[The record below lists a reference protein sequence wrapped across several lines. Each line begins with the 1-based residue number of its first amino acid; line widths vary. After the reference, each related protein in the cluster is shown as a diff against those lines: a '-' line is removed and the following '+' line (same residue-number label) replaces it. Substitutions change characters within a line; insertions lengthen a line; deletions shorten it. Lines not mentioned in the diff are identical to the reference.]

1 MNTAQFLEKANLVD
15 KDIHTHEDYE
25 NLKFVVYTKTGNWY
39 EEITSASGST
49 MQKVLDKKALENQD
63 IVFIEGGKYKKF
75 VLFEKAKVCD
85 KPAVKISIITLHG
98 HTKEFNHS
106 MNIWPRIPGSLDF
119 YLLTLSREIYWIDKF
134 NNYSLGQVV
143 FTQDDLGKS
152 LIQQK
157 DVRGAILRL
166 MDLVKNAQDISL
178 RQTNYENYASYEKIK
193 TEVMDYGIGL
203 LAPSTIKLLEELGF
217 NLTPK
222 TTQARKS
229 AAIDV
234 FRHTFGYTKEFW
246 TIREDPKGTEYQIFY
261 DFLIR
266 QISPK
271 DKEVNTSL
279 IPGVEEMEECLKY
292 ATRHQGRVCS
302 IEWGIKKLEDK
313 VLLISKAVDE
323 TSKNW
328 TYNPRGLNQEIT
340 YSVTEFKLHPV
351 ATRNYQI
358 EKKVYDVDDDVIKI
372 NQTTCNFY
380 RNTFSGIIDYNLR
393 GYEEQIKFIH
403 FIYDNVDS
411 LAQFGNLKYTL
422 KDFCDTF
429 SLKLIAQFPNFA
441 TGVVSF
447 FAQCLTKTHI
457 FDSTFEYI
465 YKNIKN
471 KFSRAK
477 NQLLA
482 ISRFYEMASHR
493 YKTIF
498 DAESLTT
505 ETFQIKLPFNKNS
518 QPWKQVYMSKYFY
531 FYCLDLIK
539 KQQNYSEDPLID
551 LMSHFAKGTQ
561 KEFVAFLKQ
570 NNKSLFNK
578 NVLTK
583 LKNILK
589 DINLRDL
596 VRVGKIALQ
605 KIHKDQ
611 NILWYSSTRI
621 DTLQEAFKVILTV
634 PKEFLKV
641 ISENNLYQDYVY
653 SLRELLIECGER
665 YSNTNPLRADYIK
678 SFPQNYKD
686 WNIQNVSYLLSLS
699 VPNLNGVSLRVD
711 PSHYQMW
718 LSNIYPLARDKQEQY
733 SSMIRI
739 MHDYMIEL
747 VNTSRQIE
755 LAARERARDARV
767 AKQQEEYTKYSKFLN
782 TTFGYEDEDCAI
794 FAPTELKDLSREG
807 SDMHNCV
814 GGFIDAVAR
823 KETSIFYLRK
833 KSDKEHSYITIE
845 LRKEPKDDK
854 WDIRQCFGYANS
866 TPKPEVIEW
875 LYRWQKK
882 CPLINRN
889 SIKTDYSPRG
899 AF

>member
-39 EEITSASGST
+39 EEINSTSGST

-106 MNIWPRIPGSLDF
+106 LNIWPRVPGSLDF
-119 YLLTLSREIYWIDKF
+119 YLLTLSGEIYWIDKL

-143 FTQDDLGKS
+143 FTQGDMGKTM
-152 LIQQK
+152 IQQNN
-157 DVRGAILRL
+157 VRVTILQL
-166 MDLVKNAQDISL
+166 MNELKNAQDISL
-178 RQTNYENYASYEKIK
+178 RQANYENYASYEKIK
-193 TEVMDYGIGL
+193 TEVRDYGIGL

-234 FRHTFGYTKEFW
+234 FLRTFGFTQELSA
-246 TIREDPKGTEYQIFY
+246 IAEDPKRAEYQIFY

-271 DKEVNTSL
+271 DKEVNTSV

-292 ATRHQGRVCS
+292 STREQQATFY

-313 VLLISKAVDE
+313 VLLISKTVDE
-323 TSKNW
+323 TPQNW
-328 TYNPRGLNQEIT
+328 TYNPRGLNQQIK
-340 YSVTEFKLHPV
+340 YSVTEFKLHPL
-351 ATRNYQI
+351 AARNYQI
-358 EKKVYDVDDDVIKI
+358 EKKVYDVDDDVVKI
-372 NQTTCNFY
+372 NQTSCNYY
-380 RNTFSGIIDYNLR
+380 RNTFSGIVDYNLH
-393 GYEEQIKFIH
+393 GNEAQCKFIR

-429 SLKLIAQFPNFA
+429 SFKLATRFP

-465 YKNIKN
+465 YKNTKN
-471 KFSRAK
+471 KIASTDT
-477 NQLLA
+477 QLLA

-493 YKTIF
+493 YETIF

-551 LMSHFAKGTQ
+551 LMSHFTKGTQ
-561 KEFVAFLKQ
+561 KEFINFLKQ

-605 KIHKDQ
+605 RIHR
-611 NILWYSSTRI
+611 NRETLWYSSTRI
-621 DTLQEAFKVILTV
+621 DTLEEAFKVILTV
-634 PKEFLKV
+634 PKEFLMA
-641 ISENNLYQDYVY
+641 ISKNNLYQDYVY
-653 SLRELLIECGER
+653 SLRELLIECGEH
-665 YSNTNPLRADYIK
+665 YSNTDPLMADYIK
-678 SFPQNYKD
+678 SFPQNYKER
-686 WNIQNVSYLLSLS
+686 NIQNISYLLSLP
-699 VPNLNGVSLRVD
+699 VPNLDGVSLRMN
-711 PSHYQMW
+711 PSYYKMW

-739 MHDYMIEL
+739 MHDYMIGL
-747 VNTSRQIE
+747 VNSFRQIE
-755 LAARERARDARV
+755 QTARERARDARV
-767 AKQQEEYTKYSKFLN
+767 AKQQEEYTKYSRFLN
-782 TTFGYEDEDCAI
+782 ATFGYEDEDCAI

-866 TPKPEVIEW
+866 TPKPEVIER